1 MTNWPSSSMGSELST
16 ISFYFPQSQKVHPSH
31 VTVDELCSQNP
42 GLGPALTPKLLL
54 QFIKQNGNI
63 LLTLSADSPTPT
75 SISSLLLELDIHLPP
90 DRDSLVVDHFNYDTA
105 SASEKHDVLLLPQG
119 SRLRTDVKNYF
130 GGDGIIA
137 FPRAVAQEL
146 GNTSPLLAPIL
157 RAKSTAY
164 SYNPKDESEV
174 VEDPFATGEQ
184 ISLVSSM
191 QARNSARFTVF
202 GSAEALEN
210 KWFAGKVKSVDGKD
224 STTANREFAKQVTA
238 WTFMELGV
246 LKVGRVEHHLSSIT
260 GNAAGND
267 SVAQLGYLN
276 PTIYRVKN
284 DVVSVVLPQN
294 ASKHANCSRRRS
306 ISTSLST
313 LTTISVLSKSMV
325 QMLCS
330 LNLPC
335 FRPITVS
342 ILYPLLRHLI
352 ALSSAAPSDCRTSM
366 VSFPSASITSDLSSP
381 TWT

>member
-1 MTNWPSSSMGSELST
+1 MTNWPSSSMGSELTT
-16 ISFYFPQSQKVHPSH
+16 ISFYFPQSQKVRPSH
-31 VTVDELCSQNP
+31 ATVDDFYLQDP

-54 QFIKQNGNI
+54 QFIKQNGNV

-164 SYNPKDESEV
+164 SYNPKDEAEV

-210 KWFAGKVKSVDGKD
+210 KWFDGKVKSVDGKD

-267 SVAQLGYLN
+267 SVVQLGFLN
-276 PTIYRVKN
+276 PAIYRVKN

-306 ISTSLST
+306 ISTSPST
-313 LTTISVLSKSMV
+313 LSTISVLSKSML
-325 QMLCS
+325 QTLCS
-330 LNLPC
+330 WNLPC

-352 ALSSAAPSDCRTSM
+352 ALSSAVPSDCRTSM
-366 VSFPSASITSDLSSP
+366 VYFPSASTTSDLSSP